1 MAQDSTDM
9 MNNSFIDEMLKL
21 QDEHIQSMKAQT
33 LQERIGTS
41 KINLTNYEKHDGT
54 KGRKTGEALLS
65 NKIPG
70 LCIVDIDINKS
81 LDDERK
87 ERIRSELL
95 EELSIDDVVVKTASG
110 GLHVYCNEE
119 YFTLTSNRMIK
130 CFTSENFDVD
140 IFGCHDQTKR
150 SIVVLPGSR
159 VRTNH
164 NSSVTKYEFVRGSLD
179 SCITRSVKDVLSSLS
194 IKITTD
200 QPDDI
205 RAIIDESSNVSSISD
220 EFAQA
225 LVDGLYE
232 LQIHNDGGSMPI
244 DKEIT
249 LFTLF
254 QAINSLPDRF
264 INEAYENVRDACE
277 LTDKARD
284 NFESARNRYSV
295 MKTSPYVLA
304 RILKLWNP
312 EYYNE
317 SIKPLLASNTKTIHA
332 ISFEDTFDLSCI
344 IEKAEKKQYK
354 HANEVITDL
363 SRVIR
368 IIDADTTMYVKKVW
382 NVHTEC
388 SDMVFVNSTNMR
400 EMLRKIKLWRNPET
414 KALVTVYDVMTE
426 NMTPLLIKGVRF
438 NSTADKVMSI
448 FHGFK
453 YSVLDN
459 FNMDIIEEFLKLI
472 KEVIADSNLELYF
485 YILNWISFIVQ
496 NPGVKTETALILKG
510 LQGIGKNTFTD
521 VLCEMMSGY
530 SVSNITEIS
539 ELTGNFN
546 SVIESKMLLVLNEL
560 KNAGEDRLANFNAL
574 KSVITDKV
582 IRINEKNQPR
592 RTSENVANFIFCTNN
607 SFPVKIEMGD
617 RRYVVMSCNGVHK
630 NDFDYWEA
638 LNKSFTP
645 EFYAHL
651 LTFFMKRDIS
661 KFNPRKIPM
670 TEAKQ
675 DIIEAS
681 RSALDVWIC
690 DHYDELVKGLPCDE
704 ALVSKPSEMKER
716 TFQLQLKDKCDR
728 KRVQSSGV
736 RKWHYVLKNEC
747 KAIYSQ
753 TVHDDVEEE

>member
-9 MNNSFIDEMLKL
+9 MNNSFINELLKL

-33 LQERIGTS
+33 LKERIGTNT
-41 KINLTNYEKHDGT
+41 INLTNYEKHDGT
-54 KGRKTGEALLS
+54 RGRKTGEALLS

-70 LCIVDIDINKS
+70 LCIVDIDVNKS

-95 EELSIDDVVVKTASG
+95 EELSTADVVVKTASG

-159 VRTNH
+159 VRANH

-179 SCITRSVKDVLSSLS
+179 SCITRSVENVLSSLS

-205 RAIIDESSNVSSISD
+205 KAIIDESSNVSSISD

-254 QAINSLPDRF
+254 
-264 INEAYENVRDACE
+264 
-277 LTDKARD
+277 
-284 NFESARNRYSV
+284 RNRYSV

-312 EYYNE
+312 EYYNQ

-400 EMLRKIKLWRNPET
+400 E
-414 KALVTVYDVMTE
+414 
-426 NMTPLLIKGVRF
+426 KG
-438 NSTADKVMSI
+438 
-448 FHGFK
+448 
-453 YSVLDN
+453 
-459 FNMDIIEEFLKLI
+459 
-472 KEVIADSNLELYF
+472 
-485 YILNWISFIVQ
+485 
-496 NPGVKTETALILKG
+496 
-510 LQGIGKNTFTD
+510 
-521 VLCEMMSGY
+521 
-530 SVSNITEIS
+530 
-539 ELTGNFN
+539 TGH
-546 SVIESKMLLVLNEL
+546 
-560 KNAGEDRLANFNAL
+560 RL
-574 KSVITDKV
+574 
-582 IRINEKNQPR
+582 
-592 RTSENVANFIFCTNN
+592 
-607 SFPVKIEMGD
+607 
-617 RRYVVMSCNGVHK
+617 
-630 NDFDYWEA
+630 
-638 LNKSFTP
+638 
-645 EFYAHL
+645 
-651 LTFFMKRDIS
+651 
-661 KFNPRKIPM
+661 
-670 TEAKQ
+670 
-675 DIIEAS
+675 
-681 RSALDVWIC
+681 
-690 DHYDELVKGLPCDE
+690 
-704 ALVSKPSEMKER
+704 
-716 TFQLQLKDKCDR
+716 
-728 KRVQSSGV
+728 
-736 RKWHYVLKNEC
+736 
-747 KAIYSQ
+747 
-753 TVHDDVEEE
+753 